1 MYTRKAVILVNDG
14 VCGRKK
20 KRRADLD
27 KKEEKRVKKD

>member
-14 VCGRKK
+14 VCERKK
-20 KRRADLD
+20 KRADLD